1 MELFIVKVADDYGVY
16 EYEHGN
22 IKHAK
27 EHFDREGTA
36 KLMEYH
42 PEAEWKYVTLFSKI
56 AKNASIQ
63 TERNMMYKGIN
74 SMNQ

>member
-1 MELFIVKVADDYGVY
+1 MDLFIVKVADDYGVY

-27 EHFDREGTA
+27 EHFDRESTA
-36 KLMEYH
+36 KLIEYLGNN
-42 PEAEWKYVTLFSKI
+42 KYVTLFAKI

-63 TERNMMYKGIN
+63 TIKNAIEV
-74 SMNQ
+74 

>member
-27 EHFDREGTA
+27 EHFDMEPTA
-36 KLMEYH
+36 KLIEYIGNS
-42 PEAEWKYVTLFSKI
+42 KYITLFSKI

-63 TERNMMYKGIN
+63 TMKNTITA
-74 SMNQ
+74 